1 MFTMQYKRDL
11 THMALGTSGRD
22 CIMLQRR
29 KLLPDLQSTLS
40 KPLVTARLTP
50 ESFQLLTARIR

>member
-1 MFTMQYKRDL
+1 MFTMQYKGKR

-29 KLLPDLQSTLS
+29 KLLPALQCGTL
-40 KPLVTARLTP
+40 
-50 ESFQLLTARIR
+50 ESRGEREIKR

>member
-1 MFTMQYKRDL
+1 MFTMQYKTEL

-29 KLLPDLQSTLS
+29 KLCAALHCGSPQTW
-40 KPLVTARLTP
+40 VTARLP
-50 ESFQLLTARIR
+50 SESF

>member
-1 MFTMQYKRDL
+1 MFTMLYKREL

-29 KLLPDLQSTLS
+29 KLLPDLR
-40 KPLVTARLTP
+40 ATP
-50 ESFQLLTARIR
+50 REPALR